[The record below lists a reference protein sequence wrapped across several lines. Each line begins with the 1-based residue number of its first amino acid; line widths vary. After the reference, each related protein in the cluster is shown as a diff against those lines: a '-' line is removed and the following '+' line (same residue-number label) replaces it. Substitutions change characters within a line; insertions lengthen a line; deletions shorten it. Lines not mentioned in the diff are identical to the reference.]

1 MLFTLGLLKSW
12 TRYCLVD
19 RSSLAGDVKPAPWDF
34 NLHSSCVQTTE
45 EEKVPKEDILQNAA
59 GMFPNFPPL
68 FATFM
73 LTAGVSLIQ
82 TTQAIN
88 TPTNPSPLARTLRPI
103 YSAVDYIANSSSHFL
118 PI

>member
-1 MLFTLGLLKSW
+1 M
-12 TRYCLVD
+12 
-19 RSSLAGDVKPAPWDF
+19 AGDVKPAPWDF
-34 NLHSSCVQTTE
+34 NLHSWSLQTPE
-45 EEKVPKEDILQNAA
+45 EEKVPKENILNAA
-59 GMFPNFPPL
+59 EKFPNFSPL

-103 YSAVDYIANSSSHFL
+103 
-118 PI
+118 